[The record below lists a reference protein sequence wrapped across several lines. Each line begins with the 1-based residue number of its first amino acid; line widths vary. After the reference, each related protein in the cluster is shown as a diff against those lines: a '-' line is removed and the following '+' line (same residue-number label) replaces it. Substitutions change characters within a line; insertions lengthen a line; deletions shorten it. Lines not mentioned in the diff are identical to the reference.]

1 MPEHDSQFELSTGS
15 NFAYN
20 FKYEESDKQ
29 SITPFIVPADSN
41 EDIVNK

>member
-29 SITPFIVPADSN
+29 SITPFTVPANLDG
-41 EDIVNK
+41 DFID